1 LFVFGNL
8 FISLGRLLQTVTD
21 IYLVVVV
28 VSVVLTWV
36 PVDPYNPFVRFL
48 HRLTEPVF
56 ERLRRYLP
64 RGVCDNA
71 LHVDFT
77 PWVLLLLLWFLS
89 GFLFQSFID
98 LGYRLR

>member
-1 LFVFGNL
+1 MFVFGNL

-28 VSVVLTWV
+28 V